1 MEFGRIKEN
10 SEGMIIGMES
20 KNLIDIEDL
29 SVAEIMEI
37 VDLANKI
44 MANPSDYSDACRGK
58 ILATLFY
65 EPSTRTRM
73 SFSAAMMRLGGN
85 VIGFDNPQN
94 SSVSKGESL
103 KDTLTVVGGYADIIA
118 IRHPYEGAA
127 AAAAMFSAAPVIN
140 AGDGGH
146 LHPTQTLTDVVTL
159 YNEKG
164 RLDNLCIGLCGD
176 LKYGRTVHSLIK
188 AMSRFKGNKFV
199 LISTPELSVPQ
210 YIKDDMTAAGCE
222 FTEVSGLREAM
233 GELDVLYMTRIQ
245 RERFSSDREYERQ
258 KGVFVLDSEKLM
270 FAKKDLRILHPL
282 PRVDE
287 ISYEVDDDERAK
299 YFAQTVYG
307 MYARMALFM
316 TMLNGDKNNYVPY
329 VQTTTQDICC
339 TNEHCITR
347 NETYLPKRYK
357 EYGDTLVCEY
367 CENRIHI

>member
-1 MEFGRIKEN
+1 MN
-10 SEGMIIGMES
+10 S
-20 KNLIDIEDL
+20 KNLIDLEDL
-29 SVAEIMEI
+29 SVKEILDI
-37 VDLANKI
+37 INLANKI
-44 MANPSDYSDACRGK
+44 KASPSEYKEACRGK

-73 SFSAAMMRLGGN
+73 SFSTAMMRLGGN

-118 IRHPYEGAA
+118 IRHPLEGTA
-127 AAAAMFSAAPVIN
+127 AAAAMFSSAPVIN

-188 AMSRFKGNKFV
+188 TMSRFKNNRFV
-199 LISTPELSVPQ
+199 LISTPELSIPQ
-210 YIKDDMTAAGCE
+210 YIKDVMNNAGCE
-222 FTEVSGLREAM
+222 YTEVSGLCEAIS
-233 GELDVLYMTRIQ
+233 ELDVLYMTRVQ
-245 RERFSSDREYERQ
+245 RERFESNDEYERQ
-258 KGVFVLDSEKLM
+258 VGVFVLNSEKLKL
-270 FAKKDLRILHPL
+270 AKPDLRILHPL

-316 TMLNGDKNNYVPY
+316 TMLKGDNSVVTTNKNDVLLEN
-329 VQTTTQDICC
+329 ISC

-347 NETYLPKRYK
+347 HETYLPKRYK
-357 EYGDTLVCEY
+357 KYGDTLVCEY
-367 CENRIHI
+367 CENRIFK

>member
-1 MEFGRIKEN
+1 MK
-10 SEGMIIGMES
+10 S
-20 KNLIDIEDL
+20 KNLIDLENL
-29 SVAEIMEI
+29 SVKEILDI
-37 VDLANKI
+37 IDLADKI
-44 MANPSDYSDACRGK
+44 KANPSEYENACRGK

-65 EPSTRTRM
+65 EPSTRTQM
-73 SFSAAMMRLGGN
+73 SFQAAMLRLGGQI
-85 VIGFDNPQN
+85 IGFDNPQN
-94 SSVSKGESL
+94 SSISKGESF

-118 IRHPYEGAA
+118 IRHPLEGAA
-127 AAAAMFSAAPVIN
+127 EAAAMFSDAPVIN

-188 AMSRFKGNKFV
+188 TMSRFKGNRFV
-199 LISTPELSVPQ
+199 LISTPELTVPQ
-210 YIKDDMTAAGCE
+210 YIKDVMNTAGCE

-245 RERFSSDREYERQ
+245 QERFDSDEEYQRQ
-258 KGVFVLDSEKLM
+258 RGVFVLDNKKLEL
-270 FAKKDLRILHPL
+270 AKKDLRILHPL

-316 TMLNGDKNNYVPY
+316 TMLNGDRSITEKRKSNGLFNAL
-329 VQTTTQDICC
+329 QCM
-339 TNEHCITR
+339 NEHCITR
-347 NETYLPKRYK
+347 HETYLPKRYR
-357 EYGDTLVCEY
+357 EYGDMLVCEY
-367 CENRIHI
+367 CENTRKREFI